1 MPRFSDKDLDRMS
14 REAAEHLD
22 VPASTAGWDE
32 LETRLNEDLPLE
44 GVDRRRRYLL
54 FFTLLLFISTSGLI
68 WSEMKS
74 DAGKQTVLTA
84 NDPGSKASKE
94 KRGNGSSVEN
104 PTTNATEENGLNV
117 PSVTDPA
124 NNASEEEARNVPSV
138 TDPTHDATE
147 EKARSVPSVQEAP
160 PNPEQSAPRQD
171 PTVTSRSAAEK
182 ETNKTVGQIPNS
194 SATTSATEARTTPVK
209 PRVKTSPAVANAKPG
224 QPSSVAASPT
234 GTTNTDVANAK
245 PGQPLSVAASPTGTT
260 NTDAANPKAGQPA
273 KDKNKNTS
281 FATDS
286 ANPMYPSTPVDS
298 SSVKVPA
305 PASKP
310 KTAANDSIS
319 GPAISAEPQAKITR
333 KAKEKINGRFSI
345 SVLAGP
351 DLTHVNRAA
360 ASEAGFNIG
369 ATAQLQ
375 ITKRFAI
382 QTGVIYTKKSYTA
395 HGNDFHPPKDYWLAY
410 VDLKKVEGSCWMLDI
425 PVNIRYDIV
434 QSRRGRVFASAGVSS
449 YIMTKEDYDYYYY
462 YNSVNSTGSW
472 LNKTGSTDLFSVGN
486 VSAGYERMIG
496 RNVSFQLEPYFKV
509 PLRGVGFGKID
520 LSSYG
525 LYLSMRYSFR

>member
-1 MPRFSDKDLDRMS
+1 MS

-32 LETRLNEDLPLE
+32 LETRLNEHLPLE

-54 FFTLLLFISTSGLI
+54 FVTLLLFISTSGLI

-84 NDPGSKASKE
+84 NDPGSKALDE
-94 KRGNGSSVEN
+94 KPGNGSSVAD

-117 PSVTDPA
+117 PAVTDPA

-160 PNPEQSAPRQD
+160 RNTEQSASRQD

-182 ETNKTVGQIPNS
+182 KTNKTVAQIPTNS
-194 SATTSATEARTTPVK
+194 SAITSATEARTTPVK
-209 PRVKTSPAVANAKPG
+209 RRVKTSPAVA
-224 QPSSVAASPT
+224 ASPIDNADT
-234 GTTNTDVANAK
+234 EAANAK
-245 PGQPLSVAASPTGTT
+245 PGQPVSVAPSPTGTT

-273 KDKNKNTS
+273 KDKNMNTS

-305 PASKP
+305 PAAQP
-310 KTAANDSIS
+310 KTASNDSIS
-319 GPAISAEPQAKITR
+319 GPAISAEPPAKITR

-369 ATAQLQ
+369 ATAQLY